1 MKTERGEDRIHL
13 GLQVTSNKL
22 SFHCHCTKY
31 LKEICIICW
40 SLFTWNK
47 NDIDTYNKEK

>member
-22 SFHCHCTKY
+22 SFHCNCTKL
-31 LKEICIICW
+31 LKEICW
-40 SLFTWNK
+40 SLFNWNK
-47 NDIDTYNKEK
+47 NDIDTYIKEK